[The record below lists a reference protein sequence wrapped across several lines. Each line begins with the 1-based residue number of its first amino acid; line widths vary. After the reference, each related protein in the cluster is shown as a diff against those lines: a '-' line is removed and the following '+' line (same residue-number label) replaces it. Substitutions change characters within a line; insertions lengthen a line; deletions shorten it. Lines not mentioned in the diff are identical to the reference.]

1 MSQETKSRFTFENLI
16 WTLLG
21 LLAVGLFLLG
31 AFRVLFVNFVDN
43 YQVGYKYDKRN
54 GELTV
59 LSEKGYVV
67 TAPFVV
73 NVHTIDLRPQT
84 ICLSSNPRVLNCKL
98 VEFDLKG
105 LNLFLSWHGRD
116 DYEGGVT
123 TDGNGH
129 LTGTGCTTSFC
140 NILRGYAYDDKH
152 TYSFVRILKDD
163 DNGTGAKI
171 EVSK

>member
-1 MSQETKSRFTFENLI
+1 MSQESQSRFTLENLG
-16 WTLLG
+16 WTLFG
-21 LLAVGLFLLG
+21 LFVVSLFLLG
-31 AFRVLFVNFVDN
+31 AFRVLFVDFVDN

-54 GELTV
+54 GSLTV
-59 LSEKGYVV
+59 LGEKGYIV
-67 TAPFVV
+67 TPPFVV

-105 LNLFLSWHGRD
+105 LPLFLSWHGRD

-123 TDGNGH
+123 SDANGH
-129 LTGTGCTTSFC
+129 TTGIGCTTGFC

-152 TYSFVRILKDD
+152 NYSFLRILKDD
-163 DNGTGAKI
+163 DSGTGTKI
-171 EVSK
+171 EVTK